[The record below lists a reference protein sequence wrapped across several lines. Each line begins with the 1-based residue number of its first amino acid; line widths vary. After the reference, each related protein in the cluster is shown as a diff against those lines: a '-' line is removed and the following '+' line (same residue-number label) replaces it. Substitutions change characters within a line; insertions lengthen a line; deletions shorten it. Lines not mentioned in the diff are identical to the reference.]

1 MKKQQLKDAL
11 DGIDQRY
18 IDEALSPATPRHSAV
33 RRMTASPWFKTAAA
47 CVGLSVLLSA
57 AVIAPA
63 VIEKFRGNDDP
74 YLPGSDIVS
83 RSDGQLPSDDTSSDD
98 TLSDSTT
105 SAPYGTIDDDLIYG
119 NIVSA
124 GTFEEFESKT
134 DVGYYV
140 PSSLPETYS
149 LYEIGLYGS
158 GNGTSVSVVY
168 LLSPAVSNRHADD
181 KLNNFIVNTYIFDS
195 AAKAGEALLRYIKG
209 CAMTELPD
217 GSVCYTRNEYGYYG
231 GSGHTPAGTSVVGYE
246 IVRVVD
252 GRYIVYMRMPA
263 HIGSMT
269 DYVAVTRRPEA
280 DTGTSGQTPTH
291 SYDNDAAMW
300 YRAFMKSSSL
310 MGQRSDGL
318 GNYAKF
324 VVQSADQLNALREYI
339 TEDQMYDLATDSSYF
354 ENGYYIALAAHLT
367 SGLTKLKEL
376 KVESGGE
383 KILLSCTYAPG
394 ITDDMRFLL
403 VLVPVQGTYDGRPI
417 SAEIREA
424 K

>member
-18 IDEALSPATPRHSAV
+18 IDEALAPATPRHSAV

-57 AVIAPA
+57 AVITPA

-83 RSDGQLPSDDTSSDD
+83 RSDGQLPSDDISSDG
-98 TLSDSTT
+98 TT
-105 SAPYGTIDDDLIYG
+105 SAPYGTIDDDLTYG

-134 DVGYYV
+134 DVSYYV
-140 PSSLPETYS
+140 PSRLPDTYS
-149 LYEIGLYGS
+149 LFEIGLYGS

-168 LLSPAVSNRHADD
+168 LLNPAVSNRYADD
-181 KLNNFIVNTYIFDS
+181 KLNNFVVNTYIFDS
-195 AAKAGEALLRYIKG
+195 ADKAGEALPQYIKG
-209 CAMTELPD
+209 CARTEMPD
-217 GSVCYTRNEYGYYG
+217 GSTCYTRDEYGRYAV
-231 GSGHTPAGTSVVGYE
+231 SGHNPAGTSVVGYE

-263 HIGSMT
+263 HIGSMI
-269 DYVAVTRRPEA
+269 DYAAVTRRPAE
-280 DTGTSGQTPTH
+280 GTSGQTPTH

-310 MGQRSDGL
+310 MGQRWDGL

-324 VVQSADQLNALREYI
+324 VVQNADQLNALREYI
-339 TEDQMYDLATDSSYF
+339 TDDQMYDLATDSSYF

-367 SGLTKLKEL
+367 SGLTKLEEL
-376 KVESGGE
+376 KVESGDE
-383 KILLSCTYAPG
+383 KILLSCTYIHG

-403 VLVPVQGTYDGRPI
+403 VLIPIQGTYDGRPI
-417 SAEIREA
+417 SVEIREA

>member
-18 IDEALSPATPRHSAV
+18 IDEALAPATPATPRHSAI

-57 AVIAPA
+57 AVITPA

-74 YLPGSDIVS
+74 YLPGSDVVFPI
-83 RSDGQLPSDDTSSDD
+83 DGSSSSDS
-98 TLSDSTT
+98 TPRDSTT
-105 SAPYGTIDDDLIYG
+105 SVPYGTIDDDLVYG

-124 GTFEEFESKT
+124 GTMEEFEART
-134 DVGYYV
+134 DVSYYV
-140 PSSLPETYS
+140 PSSLPDTYS
-149 LYEIGLYGS
+149 LFEIGLYGS
-158 GNGTSVSVVY
+158 GNGTRVSAVY
-168 LLSPAVSNRHADD
+168 LLNPAVSNRHADD

-195 AAKAGEALLRYIKG
+195 AAKAGEALLRYIRG

-217 GSVCYTRNEYGYYG
+217 GSVCYTRNEYVYYE

-246 IVRVVD
+246 IVRIVD

-263 HIGSMT
+263 HIGSMI
-269 DYVAVTRRPEA
+269 DYVAVTRRPGA

-300 YRAFMKSSSL
+300 YRAFMKSSWL
-310 MGQRSDGL
+310 MGQRWDRL
-318 GNYAKF
+318 GDYAKF

-339 TEDQMYDLATDSSYF
+339 TDDQMYDLASDSSYF

-417 SAEIREA
+417 STEIREA

>member
-18 IDEALSPATPRHSAV
+18 IDEALAPATPATPRHSAI

-57 AVIAPA
+57 AVITPA

-74 YLPGSDIVS
+74 YLPGSDVVFPI
-83 RSDGQLPSDDTSSDD
+83 DGSSSSDS
-98 TLSDSTT
+98 TPRDSTT
-105 SAPYGTIDDDLIYG
+105 SVPYGTIDDDLVYG

-124 GTFEEFESKT
+124 GTMEEFEART
-134 DVGYYV
+134 DVSYYV
-140 PSSLPETYS
+140 PSSLPDTYS
-149 LYEIGLYGS
+149 LFEIGLYGS
-158 GNGTSVSVVY
+158 GNGTRVSAVY
-168 LLSPAVSNRHADD
+168 LLNPAVSNRHADD
-181 KLNNFIVNTYIFDS
+181 KLNNFVVNTYIFDS

-217 GSVCYTRNEYGYYG
+217 GSVCYTRNEYVYYE

-246 IVRVVD
+246 LVRIVD

-263 HIGSMT
+263 HIGSMI
-269 DYVAVTRRPEA
+269 DYAAVTRRPA
-280 DTGTSGQTPTH
+280 TGTSGQTPTH

-300 YRAFMKSSSL
+300 YRAFMKASSL
-310 MGQRSDGL
+310 MGQRWDGL
-318 GNYAKF
+318 GDYAKF

-339 TEDQMYDLATDSSYF
+339 TDDQMYDLATDSSYF

-367 SGLTKLKEL
+367 SGSTKLKEL
-376 KVESGGE
+376 KVESGE
-383 KILLSCTYAPG
+383 KILLSCTYAQG

-417 SAEIREA
+417 STEIREA

>member
-18 IDEALSPATPRHSAV
+18 IDEALAPATPATPRHSAV
-33 RRMTASPWFKTAAA
+33 RRMTASPWFRTAAA

-74 YLPGSDIVS
+74 YLPGSDVVS
-83 RSDGQLPSDDTSSDD
+83 PIDGSSSSDGTPR
-98 TLSDSTT
+98 DSTT
-105 SAPYGTIDDDLIYG
+105 SVPYGTIDDDLVYG

-124 GTFEEFESKT
+124 GTMEEFEART
-134 DVGYYV
+134 DVSYYV
-140 PSSLPETYS
+140 PSSLPDTYS
-149 LYEIGLYGS
+149 LFEIGLYGS
-158 GNGTSVSVVY
+158 GNGTRVSAVY
-168 LLSPAVSNRHADD
+168 LLNPAVSNRHADD
-181 KLNNFIVNTYIFDS
+181 KLNNFVVNTYIFDS

-209 CAMTELPD
+209 CAMTELPG

-269 DYVAVTRRPEA
+269 DYVAVTRRPGA
-280 DTGTSGQTPTH
+280 GTSGQTPTH

-300 YRAFMKSSSL
+300 YCAFMKSSSL
-310 MGQRSDGL
+310 MG
-318 GNYAKF
+318 
-324 VVQSADQLNALREYI
+324 
-339 TEDQMYDLATDSSYF
+339 
-354 ENGYYIALAAHLT
+354 
-367 SGLTKLKEL
+367 
-376 KVESGGE
+376 
-383 KILLSCTYAPG
+383 
-394 ITDDMRFLL
+394 
-403 VLVPVQGTYDGRPI
+403 
-417 SAEIREA
+417 
-424 K
+424 